1 MNVIKQFHF
10 LHSFNYDVEE
20 NMSDKHVVKCIQYG
34 NGCHW
39 RARASFSKIHRRW
52 EIKKINGIHT
62 YTSSLISQDHVW
74 FDSFVIVH
82 NIVHLVKTN
91 PSIQI
96 KTLIADMLQ
105 CLSYIVTY
113 KKAWAAKQEA
123 LKLHLEVGKNDT
135 IICLYE

>member
-1 MNVIKQFHF
+1 MSGEEPIIRDNVSDFSDNDQEH
-10 LHSFNYDVEE
+10 DVHECKEPSNQKE

-52 EIKKINGIHT
+52 EIKKIN
-62 YTSSLISQDHVW
+62 
-74 FDSFVIVH
+74 
-82 NIVHLVKTN
+82 VKTN